1 MFGNQKVV
9 SNISS
14 DQSIMKVFDKKKT
27 ATEER
32 PRPTMTADKIEILGR
47 LKKRKPEL
55 DPAVPPK
62 KLKKIEPRIDDESK
76 EFMLTQIKI

>member
-1 MFGNQKVV
+1 
-9 SNISS
+9 
-14 DQSIMKVFDKKKT
+14 
-27 ATEER
+27 
-32 PRPTMTADKIEILGR
+32 MTADKIEILGR

-55 DPAVPPK
+55 DSAVPPK